1 MIGLSPG
8 PVHSVAVVGA
18 HPDDIA
24 IGAGGTLLSLCAA
37 DVTDVHALVLTGGG
51 TAREDEERAA
61 LADFCSGAAVHLTV
75 LDVPDGRSPQHWNTV
90 KEGLEEFRRTCE
102 PDVVLA
108 PQRADAH
115 QDHRLL
121 AKLVPTTFRD
131 HLVLGYE
138 IVKWESDL
146 PRTTVLI
153 PLPDEVAR
161 RKAALLSTHY
171 RSQHGHDWYDDETF
185 LGLAR
190 LRGVQCRSRYAE
202 GFVVEKMLLTV
213 GGAGHFER
221 EP

>member
-1 MIGLSPG
+1 MIALSPG
-8 PVHSVAVVGA
+8 PIRSVAVVGA

-24 IGAGGTLLSLCAA
+24 IGAGGTLLTLCASS
-37 DVTDVHALVLTGGG
+37 VTEVHALVLTGGG
-51 TAREDEERAA
+51 TDREDEERAA
-61 LADFCSGAAVHLTV
+61 LADFCSGATVHLTV
-75 LDVPDGRSPQHWNTV
+75 LGVPDGRSPQHWNTV
-90 KEGLEEFRRTCE
+90 KEGLEAFRRTCE
-102 PDVVLA
+102 PDLVLA

-121 AKLVPTTFRD
+121 AELVPTTFRD

-146 PRTTVLI
+146 PSTPVLI
-153 PLPDEVAR
+153 PLQDSVAR
-161 RKAALLSTHY
+161 RKVELLAAHY

-185 LGLAR
+185 LAVAR

-213 GGAGHFER
+213 GGAGHFEVER
-221 EP
+221 